1 MRKKSLA
8 FLLSIIGLIA
18 VSARADFNGSTYTLT
33 GPYSLYVATGTVN
46 INQVVAGAVN
56 SGSLII
62 SNAAANSIQVNWAA
76 PGHAVGLGTTNQVI
90 LPGGEVLQIAV
101 SAAFPGLV
109 TYSTQLE
116 YMMPPLPATSTDIV
130 PELLYYRMTEGF
142 GPTNPPIYLSD
153 SSIHGGTTGTVSSC
167 CGIPWV
173 PNAAG
178 MPQAAVHFNG
188 ANTELD
194 TENNTL
200 FNFTTNLFTVN
211 IWVRPLVIETQPV
224 VIGNGSYLGTG
235 WYVCISPIGSA
246 GIAANSPGNST
257 YVATAHPCTSPTVW
271 TMLTFVRTST
281 TSVSIYA
288 NGILQPTIGAFA
300 NPASCSDSLVI
311 GGYHGFP
318 LILDGDIGVI
328 RVYNRPLA
336 TNEISTLY
344 NNGIS
349 GLVP

>member
-130 PELLYYRMTEGF
+130 PELLYYRGF
-142 GPTNPPIYLSD
+142 WPDQPADLPERQFHSWRDHRDGQFLLRNSLGAKRGR
-153 SSIHGGTTGTVSSC
+153 H
-167 CGIPWV
+167 
-173 PNAAG
+173 AAG
-178 MPQAAVHFNG
+178 GRSFQRGQH
-188 ANTELD
+188 
-194 TENNTL
+194 
-200 FNFTTNLFTVN
+200 
-211 IWVRPLVIETQPV
+211 
-224 VIGNGSYLGTG
+224 GT
-235 WYVCISPIGSA
+235 
-246 GIAANSPGNST
+246 
-257 YVATAHPCTSPTVW
+257 
-271 TMLTFVRTST
+271 
-281 TSVSIYA
+281 
-288 NGILQPTIGAFA
+288 
-300 NPASCSDSLVI
+300 
-311 GGYHGFP
+311 
-318 LILDGDIGVI
+318 
-328 RVYNRPLA
+328 
-336 TNEISTLY
+336 
-344 NNGIS
+344 
-349 GLVP
+349 